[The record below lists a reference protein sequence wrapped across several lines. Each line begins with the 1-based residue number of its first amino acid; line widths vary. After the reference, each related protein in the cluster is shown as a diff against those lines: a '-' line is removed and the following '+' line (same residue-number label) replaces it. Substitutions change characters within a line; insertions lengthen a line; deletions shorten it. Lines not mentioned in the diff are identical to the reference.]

1 MKPPEK
7 RKVRCCWP
15 NHPRHGQRALV
26 IEQTFRG
33 PLRVRWSDG
42 TEGELKMHEW
52 EAVD

>member
-33 PLRVRWSDG
+33 PLLVRWADG